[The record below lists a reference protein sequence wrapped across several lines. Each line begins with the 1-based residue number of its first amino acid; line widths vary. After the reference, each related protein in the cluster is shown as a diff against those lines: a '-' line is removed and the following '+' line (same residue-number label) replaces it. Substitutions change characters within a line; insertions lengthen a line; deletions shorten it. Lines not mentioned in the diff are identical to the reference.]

1 MIEHKA
7 MYSAATVTVAAAGVR
22 SSSGSIMLDSLNRTL
37 KIASQCFLPHNIR
50 NSMKEQQSLTFLNR
64 NTVVNLDL
72 NEDGN
77 ISFLEWAFKDNT
89 LSTAPLDLLMERWL
103 KYDVEGKGYLTIDE
117 AYNRKA

>member
-1 MIEHKA
+1 
-7 MYSAATVTVAAAGVR
+7 
-22 SSSGSIMLDSLNRTL
+22 
-37 KIASQCFLPHNIR
+37 
-50 NSMKEQQSLTFLNR
+50 MKEQQSLTYLNR

>member
-1 MIEHKA
+1 M
-7 MYSAATVTVAAAGVR
+7 TF
-22 SSSGSIMLDSLNRTL
+22 LD
-37 KIASQCFLPHNIR
+37 R
-50 NSMKEQQSLTFLNR
+50 NSIA
-64 NTVVNLDL
+64 NLDL

-89 LSTAPLDLLMERWL
+89 QPPASLELLMERWL